1 MHPSRGLARLSKQA
15 AKAKAA
21 QKAFMATQA
30 PRVVRPSVVAPVM
43 AGRQQ
48 KAPVAGQSPS
58 PFLLFPPSSAASH
71 RVGRREGLL
80 GRQEHVPS
88 TRIAQELG
96 G

>member
-48 KAPVAGQSPS
+48 KAPVAGQSPL

-71 RVGRREGLL
+71 G
-80 GRQEHVPS
+80 
-88 TRIAQELG
+88 
-96 G
+96 